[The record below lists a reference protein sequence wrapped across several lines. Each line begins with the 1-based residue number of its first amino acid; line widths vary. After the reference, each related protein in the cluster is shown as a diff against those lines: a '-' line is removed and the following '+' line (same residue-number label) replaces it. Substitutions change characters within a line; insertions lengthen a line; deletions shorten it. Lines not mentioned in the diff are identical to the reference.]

1 MSPKDEKRTLQSH
14 PSEAYA
20 HDVRMA
26 AHIEIARG
34 FLITITSAVVG
45 CLVGALL
52 LGLHPFGGLSLLPF
66 TLFGATVVLL
76 PTYLWAKDIRQWQRR
91 ACYLSVVLSGL
102 VGGFLILFLLNLMMG
117 GLTSD
122 ASLVLLGF
130 LLLGSLFG
138 GLTAVAW
145 VAVQYLTRGSR
156 GAGRNVKSP
165 LR

>member
-1 MSPKDEKRTLQSH
+1 MSAMGGKGTLPSR

-20 HDVRMA
+20 HDVRMV

-34 FLITITSAVVG
+34 LLITIAAAVVG

-52 LGLHPFGGLSLLPF
+52 LGIHPSGGLSLLPF

-91 ACYLSVVLSGL
+91 ACYLSVILSGL
-102 VGGFLILFLLNLMMG
+102 VGGFLILFLFILMMG

-122 ASLVLLGF
+122 ASLALLGF

-138 GLTAVAW
+138 GSTAVAW
-145 VAVQYLTRGSR
+145 VAIHYLTRGKRTS
-156 GAGRNVKSP
+156 GAV
-165 LR
+165 